1 MFYKNSRVKKKTP
14 KHVKWRKIVK
24 INMTIPGTH
33 LQMLSN
39 ECASFQS
46 KNNVHWRGKTDG
58 QVENNILLKLREKL
72 MLLRQFRNTS
82 ILKGLPL
89 RWIFLWIL
97 TDTVTVDKCQLDY
110 ASTVTCFLFSFYAIQ
125 FIGNMYQI

>member
-1 MFYKNSRVKKKTP
+1 MLKSIWQFQVHIFRCWWMNVQIFRQNNIQRRV
-14 KHVKWRKIVK
+14 
-24 INMTIPGTH
+24 
-33 LQMLSN
+33 Q
-39 ECASFQS
+39 
-46 KNNVHWRGKTDG
+46 TDG

-72 MLLRQFRNTS
+72 MPLRQFRNSS
-82 ILKGLPL
+82 IFKDLPL

-125 FIGNMYQI
+125 FIGNMYQILLLIDRIKGNVHHHVIFS